1 MDNNQLYLNTQILY
15 TLGTVSCATL
25 ILLAIVIARD

>member
-1 MDNNQLYLNTQILY
+1 LNTKLLY

-25 ILLAIVIARD
+25 ILLAIVLARD